1 MNHIDECVDGASS
14 NLCSKKNCS
23 VFVPA
28 LLFEL
33 GLLKNHLNEFFCEIN
48 PKLVVTKF
56 NVELL
61 LPSLSPSPNN
71 TEI

>member
-1 MNHIDECVDGASS
+1 MNHIDECVNYASS
-14 NLCSKKNCS
+14 TLCAKKNYL
-23 VFVPA
+23 VFVRKF
-28 LLFEL
+28 LLKL
-33 GLLKNHLNEFFCEIN
+33 GLLRKHLEQIFCEIN

-61 LPSLSPSPNN
+61 LPSLSPSPNY